1 MEAREWFQCFRSQG
15 PDLLELLHDGHPTVC
30 VGGIALGYVNAFT
43 NHVNV
48 GFFLGSTLSDPYGLL
63 EGTGRFM
70 RHVKV
75 RPGVSDTKAALQE
88 LIRRAYTDLKA
99 RLAQR

>member
-1 MEAREWFQCFRSQG
+1 MRSQG
-15 PDLLELLHDGHPTVC
+15 PDVHELLHDGQPTACIDGV
-30 VGGIALGYVNAFT
+30 ALGYVNAFKR
-43 NHVNV
+43 HVNV
-48 GFFLGSTLSDPYGLL
+48 GFFLGASLSDPTGLL

-75 RPGVSDTKAALQE
+75 RPGIASGEAALTS
-88 LIRRAYTDLKA
+88 LISDAYADLKA